1 VSYIFDSSAI
11 FKAIKENLVE
21 NLAGNYTLEL
31 ARYELGNAI
40 WKQHTIRGKIDA
52 AELRRLAILVKGTLN
67 ILNMLEIGC
76 REEEILTLAGKLR
89 LTFYD
94 AAYTYLAQEKKLPLI
109 TEDKTILNKTR
120 SVIKALTLDAIINH
134 PTSSHTGEVG

>member
-11 FKAIKENLVE
+11 FKAIRENLVE

-31 ARYELGNAI
+31 ARYELGNAL
-40 WKQHTIRGKIDA
+40 WKEHTVRGKIDA
-52 AELRRLAILVKGTLN
+52 DELRRLAMLVKSTLN
-67 ILNMLEIGC
+67 ILTMLEVGC

-94 AAYTYLAQEKKLPLI
+94 ASYTYLAQEKKLPLI
-109 TEDKTILNKTR
+109 TEDRSLLNKAR
-120 SVIKALTLDAIINH
+120 RVIEALTLDAIIK
-134 PTSSHTGEVG
+134 